1 MLDTAEV
8 VARRYRI
15 GREAQDAYALES
27 QRRTAAAQDSGKLAD
42 EIIAVKCTKAITNKE
57 TGEVTYEEVT
67 LRKDEGNRADT
78 TMEGLSKLKPVREN
92 GSVTA
97 GNASQLSDGASA
109 CVIMEAKLAQKR
121 GLEPLGIYR
130 GIAVA
135 GCEPDEMGIG
145 PVFAVPRL
153 LERQCLEG
161 ADLWLWE

>member
-42 EIIAVKCTKAITNKE
+42 EIIAGKCTKGITNKE
-57 TGEVTYEEVT
+57 TGEGTYQEVT

-78 TMEGLSKLKPVREN
+78 TMEGLSKIKTVREN

-97 GNASQLSDGASA
+97 RNASQVSQCASRGG
-109 CVIMEAKLAQKR
+109 IME
-121 GLEPLGIYR
+121 
-130 GIAVA
+130 
-135 GCEPDEMGIG
+135 
-145 PVFAVPRL
+145 
-153 LERQCLEG
+153 
-161 ADLWLWE
+161 